1 MREQLN
7 KVFDHVTFVNI
18 FDSKD
23 SETLEFIGRPEL
35 GVTFTKLNCWKL
47 TQYTKCVYIDSDAL
61 VIKNSD
67 ELFDRP
73 EIAGAPDIGW
83 PDNFNSGVFVFE
95 PSNKTYRDLVQFALH
110 HGSFDGADQG
120 LLNEFFS
127 EWRHQDGPHRLSFV
141 YNTTSGVN
149 NSYVAALR
157 RYKDAIKIAHF
168 LGAVKPW
175 HNAEHHGHL
184 DEHWARWRKI
194 FNERVKPFIPP
205 GTCELN

>member
-1 MREQLN
+1 MEEIKMPDKSTAWVTLATKDTYAVGALVLGHSLRLSGTVHQLHCLITDEVSKSMREQLN

-83 PDNFNSGVFVFE
+83 PDNFNS
-95 PSNKTYRDLVQFALH
+95 
-110 HGSFDGADQG
+110 
-120 LLNEFFS
+120 
-127 EWRHQDGPHRLSFV
+127 
-141 YNTTSGVN
+141 
-149 NSYVAALR
+149 
-157 RYKDAIKIAHF
+157 
-168 LGAVKPW
+168 
-175 HNAEHHGHL
+175 
-184 DEHWARWRKI
+184 
-194 FNERVKPFIPP
+194 
-205 GTCELN
+205 